1 MLEFSPPPDSLPLF
15 EKIFD
20 VLFELGITPKYV
32 GFSYSSFA
40 IYLAIQQPERLLL
53 ITKWLYPDVAKQYL
67 TKWQNVERG
76 IRTVVA
82 VAWELRPE
90 KLSYIAKCNLTHKPT
105 NAQFIAILAN
115 HIQASESNDP
125 MFDPIT
131 QIS

>member
-1 MLEFSPPPDSLPLF
+1 MLEFSPSPDSLPLF

-20 VLFELGITPKYV
+20 VLFEFGITPKYV

-53 ITKWLYPDVAKQYL
+53 I

-131 QIS
+131 QIL

>member
-1 MLEFSPPPDSLPLF
+1 MLDFSLPPDSLPLF
-15 EKIFD
+15 EKISE
-20 VLFELGITPKYV
+20 VLFDLGITPKYV

-40 IYLAIQQPERLLL
+40 IYLTIHQPDRLLL
-53 ITKWLYPDVAKQYL
+53 ITKWLYPDVAKQFL

-90 KLSYIAKCNLTHKPT
+90 KLSRIAKCNLTHKPT

-115 HIQASESNDP
+115 HIQASETTDTTL
-125 MFDPIT
+125 DPIT